1 MSKRRW
7 TSYEEKL
14 LKEQLSKTGSID
26 GVFISGRTRISVSGK
41 ARRMGLTGDGIPRK
55 QWPDDHCQELIRLC
69 GKGLSA
75 KDIHEQ
81 KLLPY
86 SKNSIQKKM
95 GRLSLSK
102 KVKSFYRLSDR
113 QLERLEK
120 FLHNMWS
127 EYTPQEISDIWN
139 SKSSVYGFKINRR
152 KVVYHLSRLGIKK
165 PQSEI
170 LKMSLSRKK

>member
-7 TSYEEKL
+7 TIYEEGL

-26 GVFISGRTRISVSGK
+26 GVFISGRTRTSVSGK

-55 QWPDDHCQELIRLC
+55 KWPDNHCEKLISLC
-69 GKGLSA
+69 TQGLSA

-102 KVKSFYRLSDR
+102 KVESFYRLSDR
-113 QLERLEK
+113 QLARLEK
-120 FLHNMWS
+120 FLYNMWS
-127 EYTPQEISDIWN
+127 EYTPQEIANIWN
-139 SKSSVYGFKINRR
+139 SKTSVHGCKINRR